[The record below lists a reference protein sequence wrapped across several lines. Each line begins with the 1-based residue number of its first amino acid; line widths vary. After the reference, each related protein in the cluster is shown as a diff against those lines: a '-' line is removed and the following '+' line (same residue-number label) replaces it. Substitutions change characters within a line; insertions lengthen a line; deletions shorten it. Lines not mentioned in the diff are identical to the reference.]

1 MFPVLKWDT
10 EEDVIRRANDT
21 DMGLGASVW
30 TRDTAQADRLA
41 RKLQAGTVWIN
52 SHLELRPDAA
62 FGGHKWS
69 GLGSE
74 LGIEGLKSYCN
85 VQTIFYTNDI

>member
-1 MFPVLKWDT
+1 MFPVLKWNT
-10 EEDVIRRANDT
+10 EEDVIQRANDT
-21 DMGLGASVW
+21 DMGLEASVW

-41 RKLQAGTVWIN
+41 RKLQAWTVQTN
-52 SHLELRPDAA
+52 SHLEPRSDAA
-62 FGGHKWS
+62 FGGHKFS

-85 VQTIFYTNDI
+85 V